1 MNILAERKKG
11 APFAAFGLLCAG
23 IVVFAA
29 GVFTFATG
37 ALETSPHN
45 SPFPYLLFAAGGA
58 LLLAGAVMLFLVLRT
73 PKTVAVLKGETLEFC
88 GKEYALSAIES
99 VLYRNAYTIRLFGRP
114 YGRLTLV
121 FKDGTRVSALFV
133 AEAEKAAEQINELA
147 RAAATAARED
157 GGAAFKAPEQE
168 E

>member
-11 APFAAFGLLCAG
+11 APFAALGLLCAG

-37 ALETSPHN
+37 VLETSPHN

-58 LLLAGAVMLFLVLRT
+58 LLLAGAVMLFLLLRT
-73 PKTVAVLKGETLEFC
+73 PKIIAVFKEDQLVFC
-88 GKEYALSAIES
+88 GREYSLRVVECT
-99 VLYRNAYTIRLFGRP
+99 VL
-114 YGRLTLV
+114 
-121 FKDGTRVSALFV
+121 KDGTRVSALFV

>member
-11 APFAAFGLLCAG
+11 APFAALGLLCAG

-58 LLLAGAVMLFLVLRT
+58 LIVWGAVMLFLVLRT
-73 PKTVAVLKGETLEFC
+73 PKTVAVLKGETLVFC
-88 GKEYALSAIES
+88 GKEYALSEIES
-99 VLYRNAYTIRLFGRP
+99 VLYRNAYTIRLFGRS

-121 FKDGTRVSALFV
+121 FKDGTRVSASYV
-133 AEAEKAAEQINELA
+133 ADV
-147 RAAATAARED
+147 RAAAEKIDGLLGED
-157 GGAAFKAPEQE
+157 PFASEDKNG
-168 E
+168 

>member
-58 LLLAGAVMLFLVLRT
+58 LIVWGAVMLFLVLRT

-88 GKEYALSAIES
+88 GKEYALSEIES

-121 FKDGTRVSALFV
+121 FKDGTRVSASYV
-133 AEAEKAAEQINELA
+133 ADV
-147 RAAATAARED
+147 RAAAEKIDGLLGED
-157 GGAAFKAPEQE
+157 PFASEDKNG
-168 E
+168 

>member
-11 APFAAFGLLCAG
+11 APFAALGLLCAG

-58 LLLAGAVMLFLVLRT
+58 LIVWGAVMLFLVLRT
-73 PKTVAVLKGETLEFC
+73 PKTVAVLKGETLVFC
-88 GKEYALSAIES
+88 GKEYALSEIES

-121 FKDGTRVSALFV
+121 FKDGTRVSASYV
-133 AEAEKAAEQINELA
+133 ADV
-147 RAAATAARED
+147 RAAAEKIDGLLGED
-157 GGAAFKAPEQE
+157 PFASEDKNG
-168 E
+168 

>member
-1 MNILAERKKG
+1 MNVLAERNKG
-11 APFAAFGLLCAG
+11 ALRAALGLLGAG
-23 IVVFAA
+23 VVVFAA
-29 GVFTFATG
+29 GVFTLATG

-45 SPFPYLLFAAGGA
+45 SPFPYLFFAAGGA
-58 LLLAGAVMLFLVLRT
+58 LLLAGAVMLFLVSRT
-73 PKTVAVLKGETLEFC
+73 PKIVAVFRGDELAFC
-88 GKEYALSAIES
+88 GREYALREVECAES
-99 VLYRNAYTIRLFGRP
+99 GARGGICGR
-114 YGRLTLV
+114 GRLTLV

-147 RAAATAARED
+147 RAAAAAARED

>member
-58 LLLAGAVMLFLVLRT
+58 LIVWGAVMLFLVLRT
-73 PKTVAVLKGETLEFC
+73 PKTVAVLKGETLVFC
-88 GKEYALSAIES
+88 GKEYALSEIES
-99 VLYRNAYTIRLFGRP
+99 VLYRNAYTIRLFGRS

-121 FKDGTRVSALFV
+121 FKDGTRVSASYV
-133 AEAEKAAEQINELA
+133 ADV
-147 RAAATAARED
+147 RAAAEKIDGLLGED
-157 GGAAFKAPEQE
+157 PFASEDKNG
-168 E
+168 

>member
-58 LLLAGAVMLFLVLRT
+58 LIVWGAVMLFLVLRT

-121 FKDGTRVSALFV
+121 FKDGTRVSASYV
-133 AEAEKAAEQINELA
+133 ADV
-147 RAAATAARED
+147 RAAAEKIDGLLGED
-157 GGAAFKAPEQE
+157 PFASEDKNG
-168 E
+168 

>member
-121 FKDGTRVSALFV
+121 LKDGTRVFASYV
-133 AEAEKAAEQINELA
+133 ADV
-147 RAAATAARED
+147 RAAAEKIDGLLGED
-157 GGAAFKAPEQE
+157 PFASEDKNG
-168 E
+168 